1 MAPEKGSR
9 PTRPSTIRLVLGVMT
24 APAAHVNR
32 KNLRELSH
40 AEPGLARSTRVVFVL
55 GDVACAKDSTSQ
67 EASRHGDIVY
77 VNSTDCKSWHR
88 AIKVHAWWRLA
99 VERWP
104 RAEWYGKTED
114 DGLLRVSS
122 LLRDLRA
129 LDPREPWY
137 YGIMAFTAGCVFRE
151 GCPEEGGRAGATSS
165 RGAWAGCCGGCFAG
179 ALQPYPRED
188 GLCASGSG
196 ACGMPSCAV
205 MAPGR
210 VHARA
215 GSAKCAE
222 APMAPFAIGPV
233 EVRSRPLALTTA
245 GCTHAD
251 RYMEALSRRGD
262 ALESDCAS
270 MDGAQAFTLTMC
282 SAATNL
288 ADATWKR
295 MSYPPS
301 AVRNAR
307 GRNETRLAWG
317 HPAKSLGARDARSL
331 WHALGELSYTPAPLH
346 TYRLEAPTM
355 ANGGGGPGGLK
366 LTATGVVQP
375 EARPAGGR
383 AGGTMRL
390 GWPGSAARTGI
401 GLGL

>member
-1 MAPEKGSR
+1 MAPQKASR
-9 PTRPSTIRLVLGVMT
+9 PSSIRLVLGVMT

-32 KNLRELSH
+32 RNLRELSH

-55 GDVACAKDSTSQ
+55 GDVPCAKDSTSQ

-104 RAEWYGKTED
+104 QAEWYGKSED

-129 LDPREPWY
+129 LDPRQPWY
-137 YGIMAFTAGCVFRE
+137 YGIMAFTSSCVFRD
-151 GCPEEGGRAGATSS
+151 GCPEEHSGGGAGAGATS

-179 ALQPYPRED
+179 ALQPYPRDD

-222 APMAPFAIGPV
+222 TPMAPFAIGPV

-245 GCTHAD
+245 GCAHAD
-251 RYMEALSRRGD
+251 RYMAALSRRGD

-282 SAATNL
+282 SPTTLL

-295 MSYPPS
+295 MSYVPS

-307 GRNETRLAWG
+307 GKNETRLAWG

-331 WHALGELSYTPAPLH
+331 WRALGELSYAPAPLH
-346 TYRLEAPTM
+346 TYRLEAPATPS
-355 ANGGGGPGGLK
+355 GGGGPIR
-366 LTATGVVQP
+366 LTATGVVTP
-375 EARPAGGR
+375 EARRAAGGGR
-383 AGGTMRL
+383 LGGTMRL
-390 GWPGSAARTGI
+390 GGPGGAARTRVA
-401 GLGL
+401 LGY